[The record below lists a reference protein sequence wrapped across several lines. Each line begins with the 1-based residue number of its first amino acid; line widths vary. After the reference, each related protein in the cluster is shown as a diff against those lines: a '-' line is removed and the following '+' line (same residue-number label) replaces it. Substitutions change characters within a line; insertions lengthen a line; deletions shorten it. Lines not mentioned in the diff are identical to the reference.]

1 MSVQTWKRKLSSAEY
16 VFQLYQLNIRLGEI
30 LINKPKKYKT
40 NYADEIVRTALS
52 ALEDVQIADSIYF
65 TKNSSEQE
73 YLVRRERLILA
84 RGKIQ
89 HVATASFIFL
99 EIVRK
104 HDYASQINDT
114 RNFAK
119 IYDQEIEIGDLCEK
133 CHNLISGIMKS
144 DKEIYRKY
152 IKAKI

>member
-73 YLVRRERLILA
+73 SNAHRP
-84 RGKIQ
+84 
-89 HVATASFIFL
+89 
-99 EIVRK
+99 
-104 HDYASQINDT
+104 HDQRAVPCSL
-114 RNFAK
+114 
-119 IYDQEIEIGDLCEK
+119 LCEIHGRQLHDIAYK
-133 CHNLISGIMKS
+133 SRGRDLSCRRQRESG
-144 DKEIYRKY
+144 
-152 IKAKI
+152 